1 MTTRKTKSVSKKELA
16 EARRSLERTTL
27 AIYHSGAEG
36 SLLSRLV
43 SRVCAGMD
51 DGDRFYNASDD
62 SWWEWRGGELR
73 GSGPPVGYGKI
84 GSACVL
90 CKRGFPKQNG
100 VHYGSATLGRI
111 QQEACTDG
119 KGKRR

>member
-1 MTTRKTKSVSKKELA
+1 MSARKKATKAELA
-16 EARRSLERTTL
+16 EGRLALERATL
-27 AIYHSGAEG
+27 AIYSSGADG

-43 SRVCAGMD
+43 SRLCSGMD

-62 SWWEWRGGELR
+62 SWWEWRGGKLR

-90 CKRGFPKQNG
+90 CKRGFPVRDG
-100 VHYGSATLGRI
+100 IHYGSAELGRI
-111 QQEACTDG
+111 QQESCTD
-119 KGKRR
+119 KRKTR